1 LTLGLTPVCLF
12 GAARGRLVA
21 KPNRLMNCQWVVGK
35 GAVMSNDRERGVDE
49 GVANKPEEIA
59 DIKQREN
66 VGRFAK
72 YTAPAMLALLLG
84 DRMAAA
90 VTFK

>member
-1 LTLGLTPVCLF
+1 
-12 GAARGRLVA
+12 
-21 KPNRLMNCQWVVGK
+21 
-35 GAVMSNDRERGVDE
+35 MSNDRERGADE
-49 GVANKPEEIA
+49 GAANKPEEIA
-59 DIKQREN
+59 DTKQREN

-90 VTFK
+90 VTTQ